1 MYMAIELYVMDLMI
15 ESLQMIP
22 SKQTV
27 RGFLVNKSI
36 TDIFYIFE
44 WIQRIKFI
52 SFLKQFYTFSVHLI
66 VLQ

>member
-36 TDIFYIFE
+36 TDIFYILNEFKE
-44 WIQRIKFI
+44 
-52 SFLKQFYTFSVHLI
+52 LYVSVF
-66 VLQ
+66 